1 MLSAEYTFRAVIR
14 LLAGDRGLFKEYQD
28 KAIEAYEK
36 ETSIATIGEII
47 PDLTKK
53 KLYEMVS

>member
-14 LLAGDRGLFKEYQD
+14 LLAGDRELFKEYQD

-36 ETSIATIGEII
+36 ETNICVVGEVI
-47 PDLTKK
+47 PRQVKK
-53 KLYEMVS
+53 ELYEMVR